1 MLVGAT
7 KSAPQLDEA
16 EMEKK
21 LEDEWSWFLKQNE
34 VLLKLLD
41 SQHRQEYEVVQGD
54 EPLAWINDFVLVHLD
69 YVKLLERR
77 RRNKIRQMKNKCL
90 NVSRA
95 KFVYPISL

>member
-1 MLVGAT
+1 MKGFIVGYKTMLDGAT
-7 KSAPQLDEA
+7 KSAPPLDEA

-21 LEDEWSWFLKQNE
+21 QEDEWSWFLKQNE

-41 SQHRQEYEVVQGD
+41 SQHRQEYEVVQDD

-77 RRNKIRQMKNKCL
+77 RRNKIRQMKK
-90 NVSRA
+90 
-95 KFVYPISL
+95 K